1 MPGVWLL
8 DETYDYDAA
17 SQNFATH
24 AAEARRQE
32 SGSAPGIRVTKA
44 TASEGPPRRRRPADD
59 SPQSTSRDFAKL
71 DTAVDPTTKALGRRW
86 DPHAHAR
93 PHTSDGYERRRALNA
108 GDVQLKL
115 RPETAV
121 AGVGGRRRI
130 EVARPRFRPPRLAE
144 QDRPPVAVAP
154 AWAEYVEPPREHPG
168 HGAPP
173 SAGAARA
180 DALQSQWLANLPR
193 HLPTSNHWR
202 KASALDD
209 PTSGVFWSGSLH
221 TPAVRAFMT
230 PTVVHRTRSNALR
243 KVVLV
248 YARLERRRE
257 RYAAAREPSWLAR
270 VDGGGDGAAHGA
282 AAALCAY
289 HCGDY
294 AGAIALAG
302 ADAALAH
309 RFYLFHASAAPEGLA
324 LRRRAAETAAAKLR
338 RTLRSAYDDVRVDD
352 GQVVLAWLRS
362 PGLGVLGPNPVIF
375 DDAAIHCGRRGEGR
389 GATRVDPRDYAPERA
404 APEPVILVPASK
416 PGNYYHCLLEF
427 LARVARAAS
436 AGVLP
441 RGATLLVPANQ
452 CLALYAEA
460 LALLRVERWRP
471 VDLTKALALPAGAW
485 AAAPRYTWVAFDDA
499 PRSLAAQI
507 ALFGAAGLV
516 VGAHGAGLAN
526 LVFAA
531 EGCRVLEFPVVGRAN
546 RTYEW
551 LARALGHAYAA
562 ADAEATFT
570 GALDLDD
577 AAVADAA
584 A

>member
-1 MPGVWLL
+1 MSCFASVSMDDARARLPGPLFEAMLLLRHAGRADMASRRFEAWAAATADLPLDGVCLYLNSWLAM
-8 DETYDYDAA
+8 YDV
-17 SQNFATH
+17 TVVRGRRRG
-24 AAEARRQE
+24 EARRD
-32 SGSAPGIRVTKA
+32 G
-44 TASEGPPRRRRPADD
+44 AS
-59 SPQSTSRDFAKL
+59 
-71 DTAVDPTTKALGRRW
+71 W
-86 DPHAHAR
+86 
-93 PHTSDGYERRRALNA
+93 RRAEGGAGFSRAAAAVAKAAAASLA
-108 GDVQLKL
+108 GAGGDV
-115 RPETAV
+115 R
-121 AGVGGRRRI
+121 
-130 EVARPRFRPPRLAE
+130 ARE
-144 QDRPPVAVAP
+144 
-154 AWAEYVEPPREHPG
+154 
-168 HGAPP
+168 
-173 SAGAARA
+173 
-180 DALQSQWLANLPR
+180 
-193 HLPTSNHWR
+193 
-202 KASALDD
+202 
-209 PTSGVFWSGSLH
+209 
-221 TPAVRAFMT
+221 
-230 PTVVHRTRSNALR
+230 
-243 KVVLV
+243 VVLV

-257 RYAAAREPSWLAR
+257 RYAAAREAFAWLAR

-389 GATRVDPRDYAPERA
+389 GATRAKATRSRRAATATGSTPRDYAPERA

-427 LARVARAAS
+427 LARVARAVA

-485 AAAPRYTWVAFDDA
+485 VLDGATVARTESRGLDAGACDA
-499 PRSLAAQI
+499 PRSLWDFYTPPRSAPRALRAALARPTAPTTAILI

-584 A
+584 AKVRGLTDGSLR